1 MMYGLVV
8 GAHVP
13 DTSTNRP
20 SRHFVGGRRGCS
32 MRYEIVT
39 ADSPE
44 RLSDLVNE
52 RLASGWELYGSFT
65 AIAPTGRESMRLL
78 QPMIFKEVDRGF
90 PLKKRNL
97 RIA

>member
-1 MMYGLVV
+1 
-8 GAHVP
+8 
-13 DTSTNRP
+13 
-20 SRHFVGGRRGCS
+20 

-44 RLSDLVNE
+44 KLSDLVNE
-52 RLASGWELYGSFT
+52 RLASGWELHGSLT
-65 AIAPTGRESMRLL
+65 VISPNGRESMRLL

>member
-1 MMYGLVV
+1 
-8 GAHVP
+8 
-13 DTSTNRP
+13 
-20 SRHFVGGRRGCS
+20 

-44 RLSDLVNE
+44 KLSELVNE
-52 RLASGWELYGSFT
+52 RLASGWELYGNF
-65 AIAPTGRESMRLL
+65 AAVAANGRDPVQLL
-78 QPMIFKEVDRGF
+78 QPMVFKEIDRGF

>member
-1 MMYGLVV
+1 
-8 GAHVP
+8 
-13 DTSTNRP
+13 
-20 SRHFVGGRRGCS
+20 

-44 RLSDLVNE
+44 KLSDIVNE
-52 RLASGWELYGSFT
+52 RLASGWELYGNFT
-65 AIAPTGRESMRLL
+65 AIAPNGSEPVRFL